1 MTTILMMFLFPI
13 GLYTYFVIEKKT
25 KKEYQ
30 LVFDNFQ
37 KKTASSSKMTDE
49 EKVHLFEQMLLQN
62 GYTIVSM
69 NGSTVVGEKKVLS
82 MAFIMIGLGIYIIG
96 LFFYLAYFFWFQKPH
111 RVEFCI

>member
-37 KKTASSSKMTDE
+37 KKTASSVKMSDE
-49 EKVHLFEQMLLQN
+49 EKVYLFEQMLLQN
-62 GYTIVSM
+62 GYSIVKINS
-69 NGSTVVGEKKVLS
+69 SSVVGEKKVLS
-82 MAFIMIGLGIYIIG
+82 MALIMMGLGIYIVG
-96 LFFYLAYFFWFQKPH
+96 LFFYLAYYFWFQKPH
-111 RVEFCI
+111 RVKFCI